1 MGGPLPQKLGR
12 ALIGVQFSFEVALD
26 SATKVL
32 ATTDFNACVRL
43 HFAAQD
49 AVAHSYL

>member
-1 MGGPLPQKLGR
+1 MGAPLPQKLGR
-12 ALIGVQFSFEVALD
+12 ALIWVQFSFEVALT

-32 ATTDFNACVRL
+32 ATMDFNAGVRL

-49 AVAHSYL
+49 AVARSYL